1 MGVGIL
7 LQRGTMNISIT
18 QNTLY
23 QFFHTAIQIGWS

>member
-1 MGVGIL
+1 
-7 LQRGTMNISIT
+7 MNISIT